1 MFNNHFDMKKIFALI
16 LVIAAVVACEKK
28 EKEKPG
34 PGPEPETPGVVATV
48 TAPGGEMKAAWAEGD
63 SFTAIQKTG
72 NDSTFVTFKLVSG
85 AGTAVGSFKAETE
98 TATEET
104 VWTAVLGKRTSI
116 VGSEIHCT
124 YKGQDGKP
132 ASIDDYNYVIAT
144 ASGLEPAFDFSK
156 GKALSYVIKVKL
168 PAGIKA
174 IEYTPSA
181 YFAVTNTGIDTC
193 LYQAPMYPEGE
204 PVTEMAAYASSNT
217 GTITLVNASAAGEE
231 VYIAVPAINFS
242 HSWDMHKGS
251 NGKFT
256 YKNIEVGVI
265 ITILNDKSDDATK
278 SNGTVMGEDVS
289 EKGGKSGVIDL
300 SGVALLSR
308 PKPSEAIH
316 MTATDVRSYDT
327 SGGKYYMDIT
337 TDCDIYWA
345 PYNVGATAA
354 TEVGNY
360 YAWGELEPKDDYSKD
375 SYSLYED
382 VKGDGT
388 KTYTIISSRIYG
400 EKDNSVIGDKGLYT
414 IRGTRYDVARVKW
427 GKAWRM
433 AGVEEAYG
441 LSKGTVTTTATA
453 MTVTK
458 DGSTVTIP
466 VCGRREGTTPASAKI
481 VNLWTVDYTACTW
494 LGDQAAFKDA
504 TSGKDCAWMI
514 SNTKKNLN
522 DIDFYSGSI
531 YREYGLPV
539 RAVLETS
546 SVVLKEKSE

>member
-1 MFNNHFDMKKIFALI
+1 MKKLFTLMLLLAT
-16 LVIAAVVACEKK
+16 VAACNKK
-28 EKEKPG
+28 ENDKPV
-34 PGPEPETPGVVATV
+34 PPEPDVPGVVASV
-48 TAPGGEMKAAWAEGD
+48 TAPGAAGAEGLKAVWAEGD
-63 SFTAIQKTG
+63 EFTAIQKTG

-85 AGTAVGSFKAETE
+85 AGTSTGSFKAATE

-104 VWTAVLGKRTSI
+104 VWTAVLGKRASK
-116 VGSEIHCT
+116 VGTQIHCT
-124 YKGQDGKP
+124 YKGQNGQ
-132 ASIDDYNYVIAT
+132 SVDDYNYVIAK
-144 ASGLEPAFDFSK
+144 AEGLEPTFDFSQGQK
-156 GKALSYVIKVKL
+156 LSYVIKLKL

-181 YFAVTNTGIDTC
+181 YFAVTDFATDTC
-193 LYQAPMYPEGE
+193 LYQAPLYPEGE
-204 PVTEMAAYASSNT
+204 PVTEFAAFAASNT
-217 GTITLVNASAAGEE
+217 STITLANASAAGEE
-231 VYIAVPAINFS
+231 VCIAVPAINFS

-265 ITILNDKSDDATK
+265 LTVLNDSSDDATK

-289 EKGGKSGVIDL
+289 AKGGKSGVVDM
-300 SGVALLSR
+300 SGVALISR

-345 PYNVGATAA
+345 PYNVGATSP
-354 TEVGNY
+354 TEVGDY
-360 YAWGELEPKDDYSKD
+360 YAWGELEPKEDYSKD
-375 SYSLYED
+375 TYSLYED

-388 KTYTIISSRIYG
+388 KTYTIISARIYG

-414 IRGTRYDVARVKW
+414 FRGTRYDVARVKW

-441 LSKGTVTTTATA
+441 LSKGTVTTNATA
-453 MTVTK
+453 MTITK

-466 VCGRREGTTPASAKI
+466 VCGRREGTTPAGAKI
-481 VNLWTVDYTACTW
+481 SGLWTVDYTACTW
-494 LGDQAAFKDA
+494 LADQAAFKDA

-531 YREYGLPV
+531 FREYGLPV
-539 RAVLETS
+539 RAVLATS
-546 SVVLKEKSE
+546 SVVLKEGSGN

>member
-1 MFNNHFDMKKIFALI
+1 MTI
-16 LVIAAVVACEKK
+16 LAAVIACEKK
-28 EKEKPG
+28 EKDQPG
-34 PGPEPETPGVVATV
+34 GNTEPDVPGVVATV
-48 TAPGGEMKAAWAEGD
+48 TAPGTTWAEGD
-63 SFTAIQKTG
+63 TFTAIEKTG

-85 AGTAVGSFKAETE
+85 AGTAVGTFKGPTE

-104 VWTAVLGKRTSI
+104 VWTAVFGKRLSKI
-116 VGSEIHCT
+116 GAELHCA
-124 YKGQDGKP
+124 YKGQDGNP
-132 ASIDDYNYVIAT
+132 SSVNDYNYVIAT
-144 ASGLEPAFDFSK
+144 SAGTEPAFDFSK
-156 GKALSYVIKVKL
+156 GQALSYIIKVKL

-181 YFAVTNTGIDTC
+181 YFAVTNSGIDTC

-204 PVTEMAAYASSNT
+204 PVTDMAAYAASNT
-217 GTITLVNASAAGEE
+217 STITLAKASAAGDE
-231 VYIAVPAINFS
+231 VCIAVPAINFS

-265 ITILNDKSDDATK
+265 ITVLNDKSDDATK
-278 SNGTVMGEDVS
+278 SNGTVMGDDVS
-289 EKGGKSGVIDL
+289 EKGGQSGTIDL
-300 SGVALLSR
+300 SGVALISR
-308 PKPSEAIH
+308 PKPSEAIN

-337 TDCDIYWA
+337 TDTDTYWA
-345 PYNVGATAA
+345 PYNVGATAP
-354 TEVGNY
+354 TEVGDY

-375 SYSLYED
+375 TYSLYED

-441 LSKGTVTTTATA
+441 LSKGTVTTNATA
-453 MTVTK
+453 MTITK

-466 VCGRREGTTPASAKI
+466 VCGRREGTTPAGPKI
-481 VNLWTVDYTACTW
+481 SGLWTVDYTACTW
-494 LGDQAAFKDA
+494 LADQAAFKDA

-514 SNTKKNLN
+514 ANTKKNLN
-522 DIDFYSGSI
+522 DIDFYSGSL
-531 YREYGLPV
+531 YREYGMPV
-539 RAVLETS
+539 RAVLATS
-546 SVVLKEKSE
+546 SVVLKTAGSE